1 MPTQIFKWELESI
14 FYLTGKFGEKIG
26 MMQTL
31 PLKLLTVIFLTEY
44 EATLQTG
51 GFFTQILHVCLTD
64 YKTYIVFI

>member
-31 PLKLLTVIFLTEY
+31 PLKLLTVIL
-44 EATLQTG
+44 
-51 GFFTQILHVCLTD
+51 LHMRQHCRQVD
-64 YKTYIVFI
+64 SSHKYFISVL